1 MLQVACLIVVTRCPQ
16 SVTENLFFHFEK
28 NLIRNSLMYIRL
40 RSIKE
45 ESVCK
50 FFCAALVVTL
60 LFFFVDTVDAQAI
73 GPQASRLIGTIQS
86 DNFTG
91 AVFSDSKGEQTFY
104 RVFDTLPDGSR
115 IVAVRSDSISLKG
128 TNGISYDMYIA
139 HDMIKS
145 PVTNTG
151 VPVKPDV
158 PAESIS
164 PGAIQNTNTERPNAR
179 VRPRGRHGRAQS
191 DEE

>member
-1 MLQVACLIVVTRCPQ
+1 MILT
-16 SVTENLFFHFEK
+16 
-28 NLIRNSLMYIRL
+28 YIKL

-45 ESVCK
+45 ETAGTL
-50 FFCAALVVTL
+50 FRIALVLTL
-60 LFFFVDTVDAQAI
+60 ALFFAGMVDAQTA

-86 DNFTG
+86 ENFTG
-91 AVFSDSKGEQTFY
+91 AVFSDSKGEQTVY
-104 RVFDTLPDGSR
+104 RVFDTLPEGSR

-145 PVTNTG
+145 PVTNMG